1 MELKKED
8 TNAKV
13 TDEFDENMYGNPSD
27 SVFNGIDLNT
37 PYQTTSIPTAKKS
50 GGTDLIKYIIF
61 GLCLLIVVGVGYN
74 YYKKTNKYNGKYEM
88 TSMSG
93 YGITMTVEDLETLW
107 GTDVYASIEIRGN
120 HCTMV
125 LNYGDIQKDGAV
137 NMKID
142 GNDIT
147 LSDATDTIYGTYDP
161 VEHTISLEADDAT
174 MLFEKID

>member
-27 SVFNGIDLNT
+27 SLFNGIDLNT
-37 PYQTTSIPTAKKS
+37 PYQTTSIPTARKS

-61 GLCLLIVVGVGYN
+61 GLCLVIVAGVGYN
-74 YYKKTNKYNGKYEM
+74 YYKKTNKYNGKYEW
-88 TSMSG
+88 TSTSA
-93 YGITMTVEDLETLW
+93 YGITMTVEDLEAQL
-107 GTDVYASIEIRGN
+107 GMDVYASIEIRGS
-120 HCTMV
+120 HCTIV
-125 LNYGDIQKDGAV
+125 INYGDAQKDGAV

-147 LSDATDTIYGTYDP
+147 LSDANDTIYGTYDP
-161 VEHTISLEADDAT
+161 IEHTISLETDGAT
-174 MLFEKID
+174 MLFEKVD